1 MVYFLALG
9 TLVDE
14 LLMPIGAQLV
24 AFGMILIGIA
34 ALRARVWGG
43 WRLLAPFVVGL
54 YLYLIPF
61 VGLILMGMGMGMGK
75 PPYTFAGL
83 WGVTRI
89 LLGYAVFSSTNEEQ
103 RAEGK
108 S

>member
-9 TLVDE
+9 TVVDE

-24 AFGMILIGIA
+24 AFGMILVGI
-34 ALRARVWGG
+34 
-43 WRLLAPFVVGL
+43 APFVVGL
-54 YLYLIPF
+54 DLYLIPF
-61 VGLILMGMGMGMGK
+61 VGLILMGMGMGK
-75 PPYTFAGL
+75 LPYTFVGL

>member
-61 VGLILMGMGMGMGK
+61 VGLILMGMGK
-75 PPYTFAGL
+75 LPYTFVGL
-83 WGVTRI
+83 WCDSDIAR
-89 LLGYAVFSSTNEEQ
+89 LRRLFKHQ
-103 RAEGK
+103 
-108 S
+108 

>member
-61 VGLILMGMGMGMGK
+61 VGLILMGMGK
-75 PPYTFAGL
+75 LPYTFVGL

-103 RAEGK
+103 RAERK

>member
-61 VGLILMGMGMGMGK
+61 VGLILMGMGMGK
-75 PPYTFAGL
+75 PPYTFVGL

>member
-61 VGLILMGMGMGMGK
+61 VGLILMGMGMGK

>member
-61 VGLILMGMGMGMGK
+61 VGLILMVMGK
-75 PPYTFAGL
+75 LPYTFVGL